1 MNGCICQECIKF
13 LFGVNY
19 FMHGIFCSCKVKVSS
34 SCLSIVNVIASFMK
48 YLFFLR
54 YFLLY
59 PIQTID
65 DIITLHNTLKNYLDM
80 IDYLYNKENSS
91 PLEIPQMW
99 S

>member
-1 MNGCICQECIKF
+1 
-13 LFGVNY
+13 
-19 FMHGIFCSCKVKVSS
+19 
-34 SCLSIVNVIASFMK
+34 MK

-91 PLEIPQMW
+91 PLEIPQIIPGKKIDQN
-99 S
+99 SKAHHIK